1 MIFKFNKDNLAN
13 ALLFIFLSL
22 VFVAKVLNVNFLL
35 YPAIIAVAASLCLG
49 NNSFRVGACL
59 LLVPNIRLLDSLNI
73 SFGINLLIA
82 LPVFIYLFERRRVNF
97 AAAMHVII
105 IEIWDLAHSFYFGQF
120 NQILPNLSTVLV
132 LYYVECVLTEKN
144 VIINYADITRK
155 FCFGCIYSGVL
166 YMIHI
171 TLYESL
177 PLVDYISLWRL
188 YGYAG
193 DPNYFSLYLCVGVAM
208 LFIIKERHKIR
219 DYFYMLIMIG
229 ITLLTASKM
238 SLVTMLLILLYF
250 AVYSLY
256 SFLANKNRFAQ
267 RIVIIG
273 AVIGVLFSNRIADII
288 KSTVIR
294 IREKNGSTLDID
306 TITSNRFMIQ
316 NFYFAEMLAN
326 PMILLFGYGL
336 QYNETAYF
344 RRFFHM
350 AHNTYMDI
358 ILSWGIPGLIIV
370 FAVFFSILRKMR
382 KIRTERLTLNHFLPL
397 VVVGLTFLALSCLSA
412 TMFWWMVCA
421 VLLPLKG
428 LKNESANLLRSSRLQ
443 RTKIHFRFRNVRNGT
458 NVSKA

>member
-1 MIFKFNKDNLAN
+1 MILKFNKDNLAH
-13 ALLFIFLSL
+13 ALMFVFLSL
-22 VFVAKVLNVNFLL
+22 VFVGTALKITVLL
-35 YPAIIAVAASLCLG
+35 YPAVIAAAASLCLG
-49 NNSFRVGACL
+49 NHTFRVGFCM

-73 SFGINLLIA
+73 TFGINLLIA
-82 LPVFIYLFERRRVNF
+82 LPVFIYLFEKRRINF
-97 AAAMHVII
+97 TAAMHVII
-105 IEIWDLAHSFYFGQF
+105 IEIWDVAHSVYFNQIH
-120 NQILPNLSTVLV
+120 QILPNLSTVII
-132 LYYVECVLTEKN
+132 LYYVECVLTEKKIQVN
-144 VIINYADITRK
+144 FADVTRK
-155 FCFGCIYSGVL
+155 FCFGCIYSGFL
-166 YMIHI
+166 YMLHI
-171 TLYESL
+171 ALHESL
-177 PLVDYISLWRL
+177 PLIDYISLWRL

-193 DPNYFSLYLCVGVAM
+193 DPNYFSLYLCVGVSM
-208 LFIIKERHKIR
+208 LFVITEKHKIR
-219 DYFYMLIMIG
+219 DYFYILIMIG

-256 SFLANKNRFAQ
+256 SFLANKNRFAW
-267 RIVIIG
+267 RIVLIG
-273 AVIGVLFSNRIADII
+273 AAIGVIFSNRIADII

-316 NFYFAEMLAN
+316 NYYFAEMLAN

-344 RRFFHM
+344 RRFYHM

-358 ILSWGIPGLIIV
+358 ILSWGVPGLIMM
-370 FAVFFSILRKMR
+370 FAVFFSIFRKMR
-382 KIRTERLTLNHFLPL
+382 KNRTERLTLNHFLPL
-397 VVVGLTFLALSCLSA
+397 AVVGLTFLALSCLSA

-428 LKNESANLLRSSRLQ
+428 LNNESAYHMRSSRLQ
-443 RTKIHFRFRNVRNGT
+443 RTKVHLRLRNVHHGA

>member
-144 VIINYADITRK
+144 IIINYADITRK

-208 LFIIKERHKIR
+208 LFIIKEKHKIR

-256 SFLANKNRFAQ
+256 SFLANKTALR
-267 RIVIIG
+267 R
-273 AVIGVLFSNRIADII
+273 
-288 KSTVIR
+288 
-294 IREKNGSTLDID
+294 GS
-306 TITSNRFMIQ
+306 
-316 NFYFAEMLAN
+316 
-326 PMILLFGYGL
+326 
-336 QYNETAYF
+336 
-344 RRFFHM
+344 
-350 AHNTYMDI
+350 
-358 ILSWGIPGLIIV
+358 
-370 FAVFFSILRKMR
+370 
-382 KIRTERLTLNHFLPL
+382 
-397 VVVGLTFLALSCLSA
+397 
-412 TMFWWMVCA
+412 
-421 VLLPLKG
+421 
-428 LKNESANLLRSSRLQ
+428 
-443 RTKIHFRFRNVRNGT
+443 
-458 NVSKA
+458 

>member
-1 MIFKFNKDNLAN
+1 
-13 ALLFIFLSL
+13 
-22 VFVAKVLNVNFLL
+22 
-35 YPAIIAVAASLCLG
+35 
-49 NNSFRVGACL
+49 
-59 LLVPNIRLLDSLNI
+59 
-73 SFGINLLIA
+73 
-82 LPVFIYLFERRRVNF
+82 
-97 AAAMHVII
+97 
-105 IEIWDLAHSFYFGQF
+105 
-120 NQILPNLSTVLV
+120 
-132 LYYVECVLTEKN
+132 
-144 VIINYADITRK
+144 
-155 FCFGCIYSGVL
+155 
-166 YMIHI
+166 MIHI

-294 IREKNGSTLDID
+294 LREKNGSNLDID

-382 KIRTERLTLNHFLPL
+382 KIRTERLTLTHFLPL

-443 RTKIHFRFRNVRNGT
+443 RTKIHFRFRNVHNGT